1 MGDNVM
7 AEKKKQHFVPK
18 FYMALFANSNKEFAV
33 YNIEKRTCAYPVP
46 YKNQCYKDYFY
57 GKDGVWENKLSDLE
71 SKWADVFRCA
81 LERKALSKEQIDL
94 LKQFA
99 LYQRQRTL
107 GQDIF
112 MKKQR
117 CELLIECGKSIYAD
131 KGLIF
136 DEKAKAL
143 CAERAM
149 EEIAPAENLRYIDEL
164 INVVRDMGVVIIN
177 YQTNGCL
184 ISSDVPVI
192 AINPFHKPSIGYGCM
207 GLILLF
213 PISSYNLVVIYDEK
227 MYPRF
232 KDKLYV
238 NITNENEVKNLN
250 ALQLTSAEKILF
262 AYDTYDFQSFSTTAW
277 KNRTISIEFPL
288 VQTLGSDTQKVIG
301 IDQRKNVFL
310 CEFSFGKMQNRFS
323 KIPFSCRE
331 AVPRI
336 WEQDWED
343 KLKIK
348 IDLLPQILEH
358 TPTLLT
364 TMKLTKK
371 ECRMGL
377 REMLAAA
384 KAYWSS

>member
-1 MGDNVM
+1 M

-33 YNIEKRTCAYPVP
+33 YNIEKRMCAYPVS

-71 SKWADVFRCA
+71 SKWADAFRFA
-81 LERKALSKEQIDL
+81 LEEKSLSKEQINL

-107 GQDIF
+107 GQDMF

-117 CELLIECGKSIYAD
+117 CELLMEYGKSIYAN
-131 KGLIF
+131 KGLVF

-143 CAERAM
+143 CTERAM
-149 EEIAPAENLRYIDEL
+149 EEIAPAETLQYIDEFV
-164 INVVRDMGVVIIN
+164 NVVCDMGVVIIN

-184 ISSDVPVI
+184 ISSDSPVI
-192 AINPFHKPSIGYGCM
+192 AINPFHKPTIGYGCM

-213 PISSYNLVVIYDEK
+213 PISPHKLVVIYDKK

-262 AYDTYDFQSFSTTAW
+262 AYEPYDFQYLSKTAW
-277 KNRTISIEFPL
+277 KTRALSRESSTI
-288 VQTLGSDTQKVIG
+288 QTLGTDTQKLIG
-301 IDQRKNVFL
+301 TDNRKTIFL

-336 WEQDWED
+336 WEQGWED
-343 KLKIK
+343 KLKTK
-348 IDLLPQILEH
+348 IDLLPRISEH

-384 KAYWSS
+384 KDYWNK

>member
-1 MGDNVM
+1 M
-7 AEKKKQHFVPK
+7 AVKKKQHFVPK

-33 YNIEKRTCAYPVP
+33 YNIEKRMCAYPVP

-71 SKWADVFRCA
+71 SKWADAFRLA
-81 LERKALSKEQIDL
+81 LEGSALSEEQIDL

-99 LYQRQRTL
+99 LYQRQRTS

-112 MKKQR
+112 MKRQR
-117 CELLIECGKSIYAD
+117 CELLIEYGKSIYAN

-143 CAERAM
+143 CVERAA
-149 EEIAPAENLRYIDEL
+149 EEITPAENLQHIDEFTN
-164 INVVRDMGVVIIN
+164 IVSDMGLVIIN
-177 YQTNGCL
+177 YQTKGCL

-192 AINPFHKPSIGYGCM
+192 AINPFHKPTIGYGCM

-213 PISSYNLVVIYDEK
+213 PISPNHLVVIYDKK

-250 ALQLTSAEKILF
+250 ALQLSSAEKILF
-262 AYDTYDFQSFSTTAW
+262 AYDPCDFHCFSTIAW
-277 KNRTISIEFPL
+277 KNRTISRESPAI
-288 VQTLGSDTQKVIG
+288 QTLGADAQKLIG
-301 IDQRKNVFL
+301 IDCRKTVFS
-310 CEFSFGKMQNRFS
+310 CEFSFGKMKKSFS

-331 AVPRI
+331 AAPRI
-336 WEQDWED
+336 WEQGWED
-343 KLKIK
+343 KLKTK
-348 IDLLPQILEH
+348 IDLLPQISEH

-371 ECRMGL
+371 ECRIGL

>member
-1 MGDNVM
+1 M

-18 FYMALFANSNKEFAV
+18 FYMALFANLNKEFAV
-33 YNIEKRTCAYPVP
+33 YNIEKRTCTYPVP

-71 SKWADVFRCA
+71 SKWADAFRFA
-81 LERKALSKEQIDL
+81 LEGRSLSEEQIDL

-112 MKKQR
+112 MKRQR
-117 CELLIECGKSIYAD
+117 CELLIEYGKSIYAN
-131 KGLIF
+131 KGLTF

-143 CAERAM
+143 CTARAT
-149 EEIAPAENLRYIDEL
+149 EEIAPAENLQYIDEF
-164 INVVRDMGVVIIN
+164 ISVVGDMGLVIIN
-177 YQTNGCL
+177 YQTKGHL

-192 AINPFHKPSIGYGCM
+192 AINPFHKPTIGYGCM

-213 PISSYNLVVIYDEK
+213 PISPHNLVVIYDKK

-250 ALQLTSAEKILF
+250 ALQLSSAEKILF
-262 AYDTYDFQSFSTTAW
+262 AYNPCDFHCFSTAAW
-277 KNRTISIEFPL
+277 KNRTISRESPAI
-288 VQTLGSDTQKVIG
+288 QTLGSDTQKLIG
-301 IDQRKNVFL
+301 TDHRKTVFS

-336 WEQDWED
+336 WEQGWED
-343 KLKIK
+343 KLKTK
-348 IDLLPQILEH
+348 IDLLPQISEH

-371 ECRMGL
+371 ECRLGL

-384 KAYWSS
+384 KTYWNK